1 MGYKNSGGTTYGG
14 YLTSYGSGGGKD
26 SQANTGIGLGAWG
39 DLMGADIHGKVYG
52 VYAEGENYAMY
63 SNGVVFKNNLDVHL
77 QENGTGTNTVLYT
90 HVSTDATIQT
100 CGVATLS
107 NGTKSIEFDQA
118 FSASVSSEAP
128 VIVTVTPVG
137 NSNGVYL
144 SEVSGN
150 GITVVENN
158 GGKSNVTVNYIAI
171 GKRAGYENP
180 SLPPEV
186 IDAAYTNNIARG
198 LHNDADTQTNG
209 EGLYYEN
216 GQLVVGI
223 HPSTLPDP
231 NKPSEETVLPKP
243 STPPKTGV
251 ANNFSPTGIGEP
263 GQVQQQVPVKEI
275 PDVEESGQGK
285 IKDQPLQ
292 QSRPASN
299 KTGSASEKGDASSK
313 PADGINSGSSNLP
326 N

>member
-1 MGYKNSGGTTYGG
+1 M
-14 YLTSYGSGGGKD
+14 
-26 SQANTGIGLGAWG
+26 
-39 DLMGADIHGKVYG
+39 
-52 VYAEGENYAMY
+52 
-63 SNGVVFKNNLDVHL
+63 HL

-90 HVSTDATIQT
+90 NVSTDATIQT
-100 CGVATLS
+100 CGMATLS
-107 NGTKSIEFDQA
+107 NGTKSIAFDQA

-128 VIVTVTPVG
+128 VIVTVTPIG

-144 SEVSGN
+144 SEVSEN
-150 GITVVENN
+150 GFTVVENN
-158 GGKSNVTVNYIAI
+158 GGKSNITVNYIAI

-180 SLPPEV
+180 SLPRKSSMPH
-186 IDAAYTNNIARG
+186 IPAIMARG

-231 NKPSEETVLPKP
+231 NKPAEETVLPKP

-275 PDVEESGQGK
+275 PEC
-285 IKDQPLQ
+285 
-292 QSRPASN
+292 
-299 KTGSASEKGDASSK
+299 
-313 PADGINSGSSNLP
+313 
-326 N
+326 